1 MIDNF
6 LNESFSNFLST
17 LMVENSYLRRKTVNR
32 KLKNKAFAENF
43 YRTSMGQFRCIF
55 LVLALFIG
63 VAGTAYAQKE
73 PPAPTE
79 KRHKGPPCDP
89 GNGNGNGGGPSVP
102 VGLCLPIDDYVY
114 ILMAVGVMYGCYK
127 LRNFETA

>member
-1 MIDNF
+1 
-6 LNESFSNFLST
+6 
-17 LMVENSYLRRKTVNR
+17 
-32 KLKNKAFAENF
+32 
-43 YRTSMGQFRCIF
+43 MGQLRCIL
-55 LVLALFIG
+55 LVLALFLG
-63 VAGTAYAQKE
+63 VAGTTYAQKE

-89 GNGNGNGGGPSVP
+89 GNGNPGGPSVP